1 MRSDGPPDAPG
12 TVSLRLQLRRI
23 LRRLRSRGMRG
34 PTMNRKP
41 SLRHGLPYGWW
52 KNSDIWAG
60 AIVLFILSPMMWLIL
75 AAWFLDW
82 KPFW

>member
-1 MRSDGPPDAPG
+1 MADIGCIDPH
-12 TVSLRLQLRRI
+12 
-23 LRRLRSRGMRG
+23 GMYPFPKDRESC
-34 PTMNRKP
+34 PKCQAIRAQQEP

-52 KNSDIWAG
+52 KNPDVWAG
-60 AIVLFILSPMMWLIL
+60 GICLLLFAVTMLGIL